1 MDAKDNI
8 TKTSGTCGMCE
19 KYNSL
24 LVHDKTAVGCFP
36 ACIKCLKKAVGEL
49 RED

>member
-1 MDAKDNI
+1 MDAKNI
-8 TKTSGTCGMCE
+8 TKSSGNCGMCE

-24 LVHDKTAVGCFP
+24 LVHDKTAVGGFP
-36 ACIKCLKKAVGEL
+36 ACLECLEKAVGEL